1 MASLVRIGEPD
12 NVVPM
17 IASLRSDGNHRFNTH
32 RIEVFGGI
40 RLA

>member
-1 MASLVRIGEPD
+1 MTTLVRIGEPD
-12 NVVPM
+12 NIIAM
-17 IASLRSDGNHRFNTH
+17 IASLRSDGSHRFNTH